1 MLFAQNRVI
10 TRLIKVITRSIPVV
24 VAATM
29 GSAVADFDQW
39 QINELFSNAEGTVQ
53 YIELQTDASSQG
65 SLSGLTLVASDASGQ
80 QQNTLEI
87 SSNLTGDTLGKNL
100 LFATETFVQSTGLS
114 ADFEIEDGF
123 LFTEGGSLNFA
134 NGTSVISY
142 EASQL
147 AKNGVQ
153 SLSGALLP
161 QSSDPTNFSGLT
173 ATPGPPL
180 RGIFDTAN
188 SIMQLPVLNVPGSG
202 LFNVSFDVN
211 SSSLQ
216 FVLRDGSYA
225 YSQGITAGAT
235 PAEFQPG
242 NILYIP
248 ALPFGTEIYEFNLTL
263 VSDDP
268 VTFANPTVLSI
279 TDIPPDPE
287 PDPGPTEL
295 EQSISAG
302 GIQFAA
308 QCASCHGSSGGGGI
322 GPNLQSSSF
331 NTFDALR
338 SKVDLTMPD
347 TNPSGCRDTS
357 SSSCATDAANY
368 ILNVIQQ

>member
-1 MLFAQNRVI
+1 MFFELNRVI
-10 TRLIKVITRSIPVV
+10 TRLIKVIARSVPIVA
-24 VAATM
+24 AATM
-29 GSAVADFDQW
+29 GSALADFDQW

-53 YIELQTDASSQG
+53 YIELQSAASNQG
-65 SLSGLTLVASDASGQ
+65 SLSGLTLVATDISGQ

-87 SSNLTGDTLGKNL
+87 SSNLAGDTLGKKL
-100 LFATETFVQSTGLS
+100 LFATQSFVQSTGLS

-123 LFTEGGSLNFA
+123 LFTEGGSLDFA
-134 NGTSVISY
+134 NGASVISY
-142 EASQL
+142 QASQL

-153 SLSGALLP
+153 SMSGALLP
-161 QSSDPTNFSGLT
+161 QQSDPTNYSGLT
-173 ATPGPPL
+173 ATPNPPL

-188 SIMQLPVLNVPGSG
+188 SIMQLPVLNVPGTG

-211 SSSLQ
+211 SSSLE
-216 FVLRDGSYA
+216 FVLRDGAYV

-248 ALPFGTEIYEFNLTL
+248 ALPFGTDIYEFNLTL
-263 VSDDP
+263 ISDDP
-268 VTFANPTVLSI
+268 VTFADPAVLSI
-279 TDIPPDPE
+279 TNIAPDPE
-287 PDPGPTEL
+287 PDPGPTAL
-295 EQSISAG
+295 EQSIAAG
-302 GIQFAA
+302 QVQYAT

-322 GPNLQSSSF
+322 GPNLQSSSLIF
-331 NTFDALR
+331 SALR
-338 SKVDLTMPD
+338 STIDLTMPD
-347 TNPSGCRDTS
+347 TSPSACRDTS